1 MMLIDEEETRNA
13 SRHQIEVIPFTII
26 TIVKYNYNENKVDV
40 EIFHAERRRNF
51 ALKWSTEINK
61 FSV

>member
-26 TIVKYNYNENKVDV
+26 IITMVKYNYNENKVDV
-40 EIFHAERRRNF
+40 DFPCREEISPLNGRV
-51 ALKWSTEINK
+51 K
-61 FSV
+61 